1 VTMGKI
7 EEMIG
12 LGADFWSDS
21 CDLRELSAAVE
32 RGAVG
37 ATSNPVIVS
46 TVVAEDPDTW
56 DPHLHRI
63 EREQPGLSDEA
74 LAWRWIDAI
83 AVEASRLLLPVF
95 ERTRGAKG
103 ILNVQVN
110 PEHARAPEKM
120 IDQARHLAS
129 LAPNL
134 AVKIPLTR
142 EGLVAIEALSA
153 EGIRTNATVSF
164 SVSQA
169 IAAAEAMERGMRRRS
184 RGDSAF
190 TPYVTIMVGRVAD
203 HLKRVQEAEMLL
215 ADPGAAD
222 WAGIA
227 IFKRAYA
234 RFRER
239 GLRPVLVAA
248 AYRHRRQWSELI
260 GDGLVQSI
268 PYKWWCAFDASDVP
282 LTNTIDHPVSPSIL
296 SELSRYFPD
305 FVRAYEDDGMRPDEF
320 DRYGASVATLRQ
332 FEAGYRELVARV
344 SRLRGRS

>member
-1 VTMGKI
+1 MGKI

-21 CDLRELSAAVE
+21 CDLRELSEAVAH
-32 RGAVG
+32 GAVG
-37 ATSNPVIVS
+37 ATSNPVIVA

-56 DPHLHRI
+56 VPHLSRI
-63 EREQPGLSDEA
+63 ERDQPGLSDEA
-74 LAWRWIDAI
+74 LAWRWIEAI

-103 ILNVQVN
+103 VLNVQVN
-110 PEHARAPEKM
+110 PEHARAPEQM
-120 IDQARHLAS
+120 IEQARRLAS

-134 AVKIPLTR
+134 AVKIPLTK
-142 EGLVAIEALSA
+142 EGLVALEVLSA

-184 RGDSAF
+184 ARDRAF

-203 HLKRVQEAEMLL
+203 HLKRQQDAELSL

-227 IFKRAYA
+227 IFKRAYSL
-234 RFRER
+234 FRQR
-239 GLRPVLVAA
+239 GLSPVLVAA

-268 PYKWWCAFDASDVP
+268 PYKWWRAFDESEVP
-282 LTNTIDHPVSPSIL
+282 LANTIDDPVSSAIM

-305 FVRAYEDDGMRPDEF
+305 FVRAYEEDGMQPEEF
-320 DRYGASVATLRQ
+320 EHYGASVATLRQ
-332 FEAGYRELVARV
+332 FESGYQELVARV
-344 SRLRGRS
+344 SRQRRRS